1 MTYSLKTKLVN
12 NIFLCYYVKFINTSH
27 QNSMKAENKLWSIIK
42 NSRRGKPTVLFHG
55 PKAVLHAHHS
65 KPPSPEQA
73 PFYLR

>member
-1 MTYSLKTKLVN
+1 
-12 NIFLCYYVKFINTSH
+12 
-27 QNSMKAENKLWSIIK
+27 MKAENKLWSIIK